1 MTGIAKNL
9 RHLAIGSAIA
19 TAVGTATGCATDAPS
34 EPAGLSSA
42 SASAPAGDSTIDIY
56 VSLEDVAVSAEA
68 SRDATQNQLLAS
80 VRGATAAYHRVDAAI
95 ADGYVLGSPCEAM
108 PGQGIGIHYRK
119 GSLIDGVVDPSRPE
133 LLVYEP
139 RRNGDL
145 ELVAVAF
152 VVRASAWDPTHTSP
166 PMLGN
171 QVFEDKRVPD
181 WSSPPFPNYELHVWL
196 WKHNPN
202 GMYATTNPLV
212 SCEAAP

>member
-1 MTGIAKNL
+1 MYAKAL
-9 RHLAIGSAIA
+9 RHLVIGAAVA
-19 TAVGTATGCATDAPS
+19 TAAACSADQPFQPKGPLSARTVTRGEAGTLSAQDEGDA
-34 EPAGLSSA
+34 A
-42 SASAPAGDSTIDIY
+42 
-56 VSLEDVAVSAEA
+56 
-68 SRDATQNQLLAS
+68 QNQLLAN
-80 VRGATAAYHRVDAAI
+80 VRAATASYHRVDAAI

-119 GSLIDGVVDPSRPE
+119 GSLIDGVVDPSQPE

-139 RRNGDL
+139 RDNGNL
-145 ELVAVAF
+145 QLVAVAF
-152 VVRASAWDPTHTSP
+152 VVRASAWDPTHSSP

-181 WSSPPFPNYELHVWL
+181 WSSPPFPTYELHVWV

-212 SCEAAP
+212 SCEAAPH